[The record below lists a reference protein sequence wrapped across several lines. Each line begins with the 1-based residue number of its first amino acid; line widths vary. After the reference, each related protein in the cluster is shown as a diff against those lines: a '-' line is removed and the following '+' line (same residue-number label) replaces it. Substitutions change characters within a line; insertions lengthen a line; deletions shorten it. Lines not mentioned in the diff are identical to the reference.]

1 MTNFK
6 ELCIIF
12 LIMDKLVD
20 FLKYSVL
27 FCYYKN
33 LFSEKQKMYLE
44 LYFEEDYSFSEIA
57 EKYSITRQAIFD
69 NIKRGTKQ
77 LDDYE
82 KKLNIYSRDL
92 ELKEKLEKLRD
103 SFSKEEL
110 EKIISELGFNEEV

>member
-82 KKLNIYSRDL
+82 KKLNIYSKEL
-92 ELKEKLEKLRD
+92 ELKEKLEKLKD
-103 SFSKEEL
+103 SFSKNEL
-110 EKIISELGFNEEV
+110 EKIISELGFDNEY

>member
-1 MTNFK
+1 M
-6 ELCIIF
+6 IG
-12 LIMDKLVD
+12 IMDKLVD
-20 FLKYSVL
+20 FLKYSGL
-27 FCYYKN
+27 FYYYKN
-33 LFSEKQKMYLE
+33 LFSEKQKKYLE

-57 EKYSITRQAIFD
+57 EKYSITRQAVFD

>member
-1 MTNFK
+1 M
-6 ELCIIF
+6 IG
-12 LIMDKLVD
+12 IMDKLVD

>member
-27 FCYYKN
+27 FYYYKN